1 MERRWPVRDDI
12 FQREDGLWWLNEGKE
27 EPLKENKTP
36 MAVALRNGNI
46 SGVIDVKVGGLS
58 SKSDRR
64 GYF

>member
-12 FQREDGLWWLNEGKE
+12 FQKGNGLWWLNEKKDDQ
-27 EPLKENKTP
+27 LKEDKTP

-58 SKSDRR
+58 SKSDKR

>member
-12 FQREDGLWWLNEGKE
+12 FQRENGLWWLNEKKDE
-27 EPLKENKTP
+27 QPKENKTP

-46 SGVIDVKVGGLS
+46 SGVIDVKVSGLS
-58 SKSDRR
+58 SKIDKR

>member
-12 FQREDGLWWLNEGKE
+12 FQQENGLWWLNDKQDKPIE
-27 EPLKENKTP
+27 ENRTP

-46 SGVIDVKVGGLS
+46 SGVIDVKISGLS
-58 SKSDRR
+58 SKIDRR

>member
-12 FQREDGLWWLNEGKE
+12 FQQENGLWWLNNKHDEPKE
-27 EPLKENKTP
+27 ENRTP

-46 SGVIDVKVGGLS
+46 SGVIDVKIGGLS
-58 SKSDRR
+58 SKSDKR

>member
-12 FQREDGLWWLNEGKE
+12 FQLGNGLWWLNDTKGEQIT
-27 EPLKENKTP
+27 ENKTP

-58 SKSDRR
+58 SRSDKR